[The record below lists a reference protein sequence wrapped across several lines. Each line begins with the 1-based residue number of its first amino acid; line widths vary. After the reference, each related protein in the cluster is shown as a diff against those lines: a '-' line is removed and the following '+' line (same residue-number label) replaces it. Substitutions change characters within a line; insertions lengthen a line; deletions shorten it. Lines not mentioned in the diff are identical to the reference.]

1 MQCSQGTFLESG
13 VHAVN
18 LPVIEKLTQLGLCQ
32 LQRDGVCRS
41 RGLLI
46 VWTCGRHM
54 AYSSNAVVQFLP
66 AGTSFKQVHFYSG
79 IEGTTGRLCRSVK
92 SNWTKAEAEQQAR
105 STETWQKRKFCQLN
119 AETEKESRVEIW
131 TLACQSVAPSKETRE
146 SAHRLTL
153 GVSPWS
159 VFFILSPTLLGY
171 TEPSRS
177 LSSFL
182 SFLCSWCKHDLDL
195 HQRPDMRTGQS
206 QHTGISAV
214 SV

>member
-1 MQCSQGTFLESG
+1 MFCGEIEEVVDKEALDFNAVFSGHFLGIG

-79 IEGTTGRLCRSVK
+79 IEGTTGDC
-92 SNWTKAEAEQQAR
+92 AE
-105 STETWQKRKFCQLN
+105 
-119 AETEKESRVEIW
+119 V
-131 TLACQSVAPSKETRE
+131 
-146 SAHRLTL
+146 
-153 GVSPWS
+153 
-159 VFFILSPTLLGY
+159 
-171 TEPSRS
+171 
-177 LSSFL
+177 
-182 SFLCSWCKHDLDL
+182 
-195 HQRPDMRTGQS
+195 
-206 QHTGISAV
+206 
-214 SV
+214 